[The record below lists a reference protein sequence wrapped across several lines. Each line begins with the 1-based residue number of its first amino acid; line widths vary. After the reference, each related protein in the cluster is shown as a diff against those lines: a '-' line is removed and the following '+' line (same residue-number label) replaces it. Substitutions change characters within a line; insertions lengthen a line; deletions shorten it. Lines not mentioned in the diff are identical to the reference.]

1 MVLYQV
7 FFTSKKKDNKLKNI
21 LARGGIEFLAVLL
34 GLSGSLWIDGVSKN
48 NAQRR
53 EFFQDLIAI
62 NNELIDDLSVVSEKI
77 EYNEKKLKEIREFL
91 AIFEKS
97 KIGEEAL
104 DTIAFFKEPLGNRS
118 FFGKKSAYLSSKS
131 AGNFNRTSNLNIV
144 HTLTRL
150 YDQTYVRM
158 DANNKYMDDITLRD
172 DQWTWYLS
180 NSTRNFIYNIDEVLN
195 KINSSEFYNWVIKN
209 EFMFNYFIDL
219 MKETKKEMIETQ
231 KQLSNELETKVR
243 NVDE

>member
-1 MVLYQV
+1 M
-7 FFTSKKKDNKLKNI
+7 KNI

-48 NAQRR
+48 NAQRK

-91 AIFEKS
+91 TIFEKS

-195 KINSSEFYNWVIKN
+195 KINS
-209 EFMFNYFIDL
+209 
-219 MKETKKEMIETQ
+219 
-231 KQLSNELETKVR
+231 
-243 NVDE
+243 

>member
-1 MVLYQV
+1 MK
-7 FFTSKKKDNKLKNI
+7 TKTID
-21 LARGGIEFLAVLL
+21 EFEEKAITL
-34 GLSGSLWIDGVSKN
+34 GN
-48 NAQRR
+48 NR
-53 EFFQDLIAI
+53 I
-62 NNELIDDLSVVSEKI
+62 
-77 EYNEKKLKEIREFL
+77 KLKEIREFL
-91 AIFEKS
+91 TIFEKS

-180 NSTRNFIYNIDEVLN
+180 NSTRNFIYNIWR
-195 KINSSEFYNWVIKN
+195 IYS
-209 EFMFNYFIDL
+209 
-219 MKETKKEMIETQ
+219 
-231 KQLSNELETKVR
+231 
-243 NVDE
+243 

>member
-1 MVLYQV
+1 M
-7 FFTSKKKDNKLKNI
+7 KNI

-48 NAQRR
+48 NAQRK

-91 AIFEKS
+91 TIFEKS
-97 KIGEEAL
+97 KIGKEAL

-231 KQLSNELETKVR
+231 KQLSNELETKIK
-243 NVDE
+243 NIDE

>member
-1 MVLYQV
+1 M
-7 FFTSKKKDNKLKNI
+7 KNI
-21 LARGGIEFLAVLL
+21 LARGGIEFIAVLL

-48 NAQRR
+48 NAQRK

-219 MKETKKEMIETQ
+219 MKKTKKEMIETQ
-231 KQLSNELETKVR
+231 KQLGNELETKIE
-243 NVDE
+243 NIDE

>member
-1 MVLYQV
+1 M
-7 FFTSKKKDNKLKNI
+7 KNI
-21 LARGGIEFLAVLL
+21 LARGGIEFIAVLL

-48 NAQRR
+48 NAQRE
-53 EFFQDLIAI
+53 EFYQDLIAI

-77 EYNEKKLKEIREFL
+77 KYNENKLKEIREFL
-91 AIFEKS
+91 TIFEKS
-97 KIGEEAL
+97 KIGKEAL
-104 DTIAFFKEPLGNRS
+104 DTVAIFKEPLGNRS

-131 AGNFNRTSNLNIV
+131 AGNLNRTSNLNIV
-144 HTLTRL
+144 HALTRL

-172 DQWTWYLS
+172 DHWTWYLS

-195 KINSSEFYNWVIKN
+195 AINSSEFYNWVIKN
-209 EFMFNYFIDL
+209 EFMFNYFISL

-231 KQLSNELETKVR
+231 KQLRKEIEIKVK
-243 NVDE
+243 NLDE

>member
-1 MVLYQV
+1 M
-7 FFTSKKKDNKLKNI
+7 KNI
-21 LARGGIEFLAVLL
+21 LARGGIEFIAVLL

-48 NAQRR
+48 NAQRE
-53 EFFQDLIAI
+53 EFYQDLIAI

-77 EYNEKKLKEIREFL
+77 KYNENKLKEIREFL
-91 AIFEKS
+91 TIFEKS
-97 KIGEEAL
+97 KIGKEAL
-104 DTIAFFKEPLGNRS
+104 DTVAIFKEPLGNRS

-131 AGNFNRTSNLNIV
+131 AGNLNRTSNLNIV
-144 HTLTRL
+144 HALTRL

-172 DQWTWYLS
+172 DHWTWYLS

-195 KINSSEFYNWVIKN
+195 AINSSEFYNWVIKN
-209 EFMFNYFIDL
+209 EFMFNYFISL

-231 KQLSNELETKVR
+231 KQLRKEIEIKVKKPR
-243 NVDE
+243 

>member
-1 MVLYQV
+1 M
-7 FFTSKKKDNKLKNI
+7 KNI

-48 NAQRR
+48 NAQRK

-62 NNELIDDLSVVSEKI
+62 NNELIDDLNVVSEKI

-91 AIFEKS
+91 TIFEKS

-104 DTIAFFKEPLGNRS
+104 DTLAFFKEPLGNRS

-231 KQLSNELETKVR
+231 KQLSNELETNIK
-243 NVDE
+243 NKDE

>member
-1 MVLYQV
+1 M
-7 FFTSKKKDNKLKNI
+7 KNI

-48 NAQRR
+48 NAQRK

-91 AIFEKS
+91 TIFEKS

-231 KQLSNELETKVR
+231 KQLSNELETKIE
-243 NVDE
+243 NIDE

>member
-1 MVLYQV
+1 M
-7 FFTSKKKDNKLKNI
+7 KNI

-48 NAQRR
+48 NAQRK

-91 AIFEKS
+91 TIFEKS

-231 KQLSNELETKVR
+231 KQLSKELETKVK
-243 NVDE
+243 NIDE

>member
-1 MVLYQV
+1 M
-7 FFTSKKKDNKLKNI
+7 KNI

-48 NAQRR
+48 NAQRK

-62 NNELIDDLSVVSEKI
+62 NNELIDDLNVVSEKI

-91 AIFEKS
+91 TIFEKS

-231 KQLSNELETKVR
+231 KQLSNELETKIK
-243 NVDE
+243 NKDE

>member
-1 MVLYQV
+1 M
-7 FFTSKKKDNKLKNI
+7 KNI

-48 NAQRR
+48 NAQRK

-62 NNELIDDLSVVSEKI
+62 NNELIDDLNVVSEKI

-104 DTIAFFKEPLGNRS
+104 DTIAFFQEPLGNRS

-219 MKETKKEMIETQ
+219 MKKTKKEMIETQ
-231 KQLSNELETKVR
+231 KQLSNELETKIE
-243 NVDE
+243 NIDE

>member
-1 MVLYQV
+1 M
-7 FFTSKKKDNKLKNI
+7 KNI
-21 LARGGIEFLAVLL
+21 LARGGIEFIAVLL

-48 NAQRR
+48 NAQRK

-91 AIFEKS
+91 TIFEKS

-219 MKETKKEMIETQ
+219 MKKTKKEMIETQ
-231 KQLSNELETKVR
+231 KQLSNELETKIE
-243 NVDE
+243 NIDE

>member
-1 MVLYQV
+1 M
-7 FFTSKKKDNKLKNI
+7 KNI

-48 NAQRR
+48 NAQRK

-62 NNELIDDLSVVSEKI
+62 NNELIDDLNVVSEKI

-91 AIFEKS
+91 TIFEKS

-104 DTIAFFKEPLGNRS
+104 DTIAFFKEPLGNRY

-150 YDQTYVRM
+150 YDQTYVRCEQYS
-158 DANNKYMDDITLRD
+158 DC
-172 DQWTWYLS
+172 
-180 NSTRNFIYNIDEVLN
+180 
-195 KINSSEFYNWVIKN
+195 
-209 EFMFNYFIDL
+209 
-219 MKETKKEMIETQ
+219 
-231 KQLSNELETKVR
+231 
-243 NVDE
+243 

>member
-1 MVLYQV
+1 
-7 FFTSKKKDNKLKNI
+7 LKNI

-48 NAQRR
+48 NAQRK

-62 NNELIDDLSVVSEKI
+62 NNELIDDLNVVSEKI

-91 AIFEKS
+91 TIFEKS

-104 DTIAFFKEPLGNRS
+104 DTLAFFKEPLGNRS

-231 KQLSNELETKVR
+231 KQLSNELETKIK
-243 NVDE
+243 NKDE

>member
-1 MVLYQV
+1 M
-7 FFTSKKKDNKLKNI
+7 KNI

-48 NAQRR
+48 NAQRK

-91 AIFEKS
+91 TIFEKS

-219 MKETKKEMIETQ
+219 MKKTKKEMIETQ
-231 KQLSNELETKVR
+231 KQLSNELETKIE
-243 NVDE
+243 NIDE